1 MEEKL
6 NWLKQFSLF
15 TLSRFAK
22 DRCPSIAAELTVTSL
37 LSLVPLMTVI
47 VALVSLFPQF
57 QTMETEVQ
65 SFIIQNL
72 MPESGETLQRYVN
85 QYVKN
90 TQGLTTIGFIILV
103 ITSLML
109 MRTIDKSF
117 NHIWQVKTKPAPV
130 RVFLVYWAV
139 LTMGPLLLAMS
150 LAVSSYFASLPYVSE
165 VVIQQNSTIKQ
176 LVPMVMAF
184 VAFSVM
190 FKVVPNRPVKFRH
203 ALVSAAITSVLF
215 ELAKMG
221 FAVFVKQFSTYQLIF
236 GALASVPLFL
246 IWMQLSWMI
255 LLVGAEICHALGVFQ
270 PRDNRQISQPL
281 IVAARI
287 LKYLAQAQQNR
298 LAVTLDDLQQMA
310 NSVRLDSLSKA
321 MAQLISSNLVLVMDN
336 ESYTLTG
343 DSHDYRLADLVE
355 AGFTDIPSAAALA
368 ELARVDAELA
378 EQLSA
383 ARQALLKELSDHLVV
398 EPNQD

>member
-298 LAVTLDDLQQMA
+298 QAVTLDDLQQMA